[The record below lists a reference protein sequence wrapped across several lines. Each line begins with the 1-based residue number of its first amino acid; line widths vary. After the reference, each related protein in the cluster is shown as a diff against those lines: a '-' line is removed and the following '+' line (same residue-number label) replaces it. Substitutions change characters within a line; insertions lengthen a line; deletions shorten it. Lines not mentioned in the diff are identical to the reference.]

1 MTSPISKISSLT
13 IGTVESV
20 APDEIKVLLDI
31 DSPEIPPSTPAS
43 RHPFR
48 E

>member
-31 DSPEIPPSTPAS
+31 DSPRNTALNTGVPTP
-43 RHPFR
+43 FQ